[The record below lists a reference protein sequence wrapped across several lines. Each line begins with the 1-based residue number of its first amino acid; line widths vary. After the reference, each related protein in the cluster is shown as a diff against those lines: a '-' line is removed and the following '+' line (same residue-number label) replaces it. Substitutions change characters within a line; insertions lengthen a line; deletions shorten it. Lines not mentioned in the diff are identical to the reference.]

1 MKEGETDNSILAY
14 RHNAQ
19 ELLLLCNNG
28 LISNRHYEIEKENL
42 ERQYLD
48 IRALLSDGK
57 IALLD
62 QVHKEVNEEL
72 YPPQGR
78 KSLPPE
84 IK

>member
-19 ELLLLCNNG
+19 ELLLLCNKG
-28 LISNRHYEIEKENL
+28 LISNRLYEIEKENL

-48 IRALLSDGK
+48 IKAQLPDEK

-62 QVHKEVNEEL
+62 QVHKEINEEL

-78 KSLPPE
+78 NSLPPVM
-84 IK
+84 K